1 MLSLF
6 KRDPAKRL
14 KKDYEKKVQEAY
26 QAQQNGNVRQYSLL
40 TAEAEKIKQQLD
52 EAQAGQG

>member
-1 MLSLF
+1 MFSLF
-6 KRDPAKRL
+6 RKDPAKRL

-40 TAEAEKIKQQLD
+40 TAEAEKIKAELD
-52 EAQAGQG
+52 RLSA